1 MAVLEKGILSNRQ
14 SPIFTLADGVNE
26 LPNILGNLENNIQ
39 VGRVID
45 IILNNQFPNIEEYGG
60 LNSIGSI
67 FFSLNHSSPTST
79 TLAKPFFPQTSAY
92 PLVNEMVLIF
102 KLPNT
107 GIGQNKHNESY
118 YYINTISLWNNPHHN
133 AYPNPDKIKRKD
145 RKKDDR
151 IDDYKISEGST
162 GTQVNTPPTSINLN
176 SPSNLTQATFEER
189 SNIHPLLPF
198 AGDIIYEGR
207 WGNSIRFGST
217 AATPDTLNNDWSSFG
232 DNGDPITIIR
242 NGQNPNNE
250 NSGWIPTTE
259 QINEDLSSI
268 YATST
273 QVIDINAKNSNYE
286 SYTNNPPTKP
296 DQYNKPQVIINSE
309 RLVFNA
315 KEDHVLIS
323 AAESIFLGANSSL
336 NFSTKEYIIDSPSIK
351 LGKDANESLIKGD
364 VFLSELNAVM
374 TALLKLSNTLSTDL
388 IWPLGA
394 PAPNVA
400 VNTAAVTLT
409 NLITKFQT
417 NIETYKSSN
426 SKTQ

>member
-1 MAVLEKGILSNRQ
+1 
-14 SPIFTLADGVNE
+14 
-26 LPNILGNLENNIQ
+26 
-39 VGRVID
+39 
-45 IILNNQFPNIEEYGG
+45 
-60 LNSIGSI
+60 
-67 FFSLNHSSPTST
+67 
-79 TLAKPFFPQTSAY
+79 
-92 PLVNEMVLIF
+92 
-102 KLPNT
+102 
-107 GIGQNKHNESY
+107 
-118 YYINTISLWNNPHHN
+118 HHN